1 VLNLFP
7 ARQFGVSTQT
17 ESIAEN
23 TGLDEANEYSSHRS
37 LDLGHIAVSAPGAPP
52 LEPPPQP
59 SPLILQRRLNIV
71 QSGDKYEVENGYS
84 SHSSLNLAHIA
95 VSAPGAPPLE
105 PPPQPSPLI
114 LQRRLNIGQSGD
126 KYEVEADKGASQV
139 VNLINSPLF
148 RNIQSQKISSPRE
161 LEPES
166 QTSIQRQSTGLNP
179 FNISVYEPGT
189 TPPPPIQTVQAKGD
203 NIKAASGN
211 IEDTIKSKKGSG
223 EELADNVREPMET
236 AFDANFSRVKVHT
249 DGESDQL
256 NKSLNSRAFATGQDI
271 FFSQGAY
278 NPGSRDGQELLAHEL
293 THIVQ
298 QNSHIGLDKKVN
310 RQFQDVS
317 QAKTINKSPQA
328 GIYIQRNTKVSGTKS
343 VSPDVAV
350 KILENMSKGEP
361 PFRPDKSLGGC
372 EWMTT
377 EGNPYTGIGGDKSVT
392 LPVEATRPKNPL
404 IFREADLVEI
414 YEKKLNQISNE
425 VAEAEFRREAK
436 ISNDLKLSS
445 QQRKNAHGKFKNR
458 MAERQMW
465 EEVGNRVRSNQSQV
479 GEVILENSIFS
490 KQGNGKFLVVA
501 DRTKVN
507 VKGGM
512 STVVK
517 ALENSAI
524 KAEPIVIQ
532 AAKKLISQRNLGR
545 VQGVFKYGGRILIIV
560 ALAGEA
566 YKIYHAENKVKA
578 VVESTGGWV
587 GASAGAA
594 AFAAWF
600 APVDVVGP
608 WAWAIHGVG
617 TLIAGGVGY
626 WIGSETTRTI
636 YELVLEK

>member
-1 VLNLFP
+1 MQSHETSHSSKSSEHSASVPVLNLFP
-7 ARQFGVSTQT
+7 ARQFGVPTQT

-23 TGLDEANEYSSHRS
+23 TGLDEAN
-37 LDLGHIAVSAPGAPP
+37 
-52 LEPPPQP
+52 
-59 SPLILQRRLNIV
+59 
-71 QSGDKYEVENGYS
+71 GYS
-84 SHSSLNLAHIA
+84 SHSSLNLGHIA

-189 TPPPPIQTVQAKGD
+189 TPPPPIQTVRAKGD

-436 ISNDLKLSS
+436 ISNDLKLNSK
-445 QQRKNAHGKFKNR
+445 QRKNAHGKFKNR

-600 APVDVVGP
+600 APADVVGP